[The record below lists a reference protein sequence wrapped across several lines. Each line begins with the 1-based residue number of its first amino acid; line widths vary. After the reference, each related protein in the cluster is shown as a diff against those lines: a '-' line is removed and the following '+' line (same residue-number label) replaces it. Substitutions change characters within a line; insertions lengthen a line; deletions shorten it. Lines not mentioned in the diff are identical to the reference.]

1 MKSLKPLLLVGSL
14 LLSSAVWAE
23 GGSDRLLKQMQK
35 MRDNA
40 ESKLTQIEKAPACG
54 RHASMTEHMGMLD
67 KLMAE
72 LHKAQPTPDMST
84 EQHLAWMQE
93 HDKLM
98 NDVLGQMMR
107 EHKLMMAEK
116 QCHQ

>member
-1 MKSLKPLLLVGSL
+1 MKSMKSLLLVGSL
-14 LLSSAVWAE
+14 LLSSAVWAAD
-23 GGSDRLLKQMQK
+23 GSDRLLKQIQTS
-35 MRDNA
+35 RDNA
-40 ESKLTQIEKAPACG
+40 EAKLTQIEKAPACG

-67 KLMAE
+67 NLMAE

-98 NDVLGQMMR
+98 KDVLGQMMR
-107 EHKLMMAEK
+107 EHKLMMGEK
-116 QCHQ
+116 QCRQ